1 MNNTENTDV
10 NFFDPFGDAPLS
22 NGASTLKKPELRNEN
37 TNAVGGYS
45 DMESEFALLRD
56 LKEFREKYAIINRT
70 GKTYICWE
78 DTFLQSLEFQNIA
91 DFHNFHAHRYHY
103 IPQEKAKSG
112 KAREDKKVL
121 VTQAFLE
128 DKFATRYEGI
138 VFDPSETCGKKYW
151 NLWRGFKV
159 KPKQGNI
166 SLFLDLI
173 AALCNDDQSCMQY
186 LLNYLAHMVQKPAE
200 LPEVAIVM
208 RGAQGIGKGSLMKT
222 IGGFT
227 DNYKHLSSTHTLT
240 GEFNG
245 HLLNAFIIFADEAVW
260 GGDKSAEGRLK
271 AMITEDL
278 NMINDKG
285 RPAIQVKNYS
295 RIFVASNEE
304 WCVPVGEE
312 DRRFFVIDGSSRYK
326 GKTKPGEFFYQY
338 NEWIKNGGREAIFYA
353 LKNRDISNFAP
364 RDFPNTK
371 ARMNL
376 MIRSL
381 PLPERFIYEVLNGSA
396 LVENKTI
403 VKAPDNSQSR
413 CYRNAFHADC
423 IDWCKNLGFR
433 FMPSADELGKAMSKI
448 FSFEQDNPK
457 WRSNWKSK
465 TQGYFYQLPS
475 KTECMKRFAKNICN
489 ADPTLVFFDYEDE
502 SSVESSDDKSNV
514 VNFQKQ
520 A

>member
-1 MNNTENTDV
+1 MNTTDSL
-10 NFFDPFGDAPLS
+10 NEESFDPFFGAPVTVGVAA
-22 NGASTLKKPELRNEN
+22 NKNEN
-37 TNAVGGYS
+37 TKSDDNGGS
-45 DMESEFALLRD
+45 IANEIALLRD
-56 LKEFREKYAIINRT
+56 LQEFRKKYAIINRT

-78 DTFLQSLEFQNIA
+78 DKNLQNLEFQNIV
-91 DFHNFHAHRYHY
+91 DFHYFHAHLYHF

-112 KAREDKKVL
+112 KVREDKRVQ

-128 DKFATRYEGI
+128 DKLSTRYEGI
-138 VFDPSETCGKKYW
+138 VFDPAETCGKQYW
-151 NLWRGFKV
+151 NLWRGFNV
-159 KPKQGNI
+159 QPKQGDI
-166 SLFLDLI
+166 SLFMDLI
-173 AALCNDDQSCMQY
+173 AALCNDDQTCMTY

-208 RGAQGIGKGSLMKT
+208 RGTQGIGKGSLMKT

-227 DNYKHLSSTHTLT
+227 DNYKQLSTSNSLT
-240 GEFNG
+240 GQFNG
-245 HLLNAFIIFADEAVW
+245 HLLNAFINFADEAVW

-271 AMITEDL
+271 AMITEGT
-278 NMINDKG
+278 NSINDKG
-285 RPAIQVKNYS
+285 RQEIQVKNFS

-312 DRRFFVIDGSSRYK
+312 DRRFFVVDGSPRYK
-326 GKTKPGEFFYQY
+326 GKTKPGEFFSQY
-338 NEWIKNGGREAIFYA
+338 NEWIKNGGREAVFHA
-353 LKNRDISNFAP
+353 LKTRDISSFAP

-403 VKAPDNSQSR
+403 VKAPDGSQSR
-413 CYRNAFHADC
+413 CYRNAFFADC
-423 IDWCKNLGFR
+423 LEWCKSLGFR
-433 FMPSADELGKAMSKI
+433 FMPSADEMGKAMSKV
-448 FSFEQDNPK
+448 FAFEQDNPN

-475 KTECMKRFAKNICN
+475 RTECMKRFAHNLCK
-489 ADPTLVFFDYEDE
+489 AEPAMVFFDFEDE
-502 SSVESSDDKSNV
+502 SELKSSDDNSNV

>member
-1 MNNTENTDV
+1 MNTTD
-10 NFFDPFGDAPLS
+10 NLNEEFFDPFGDTPVTVGVSQKHSEYSKPADKFSEL
-22 NGASTLKKPELRNEN
+22 ASEL
-37 TNAVGGYS
+37 
-45 DMESEFALLRD
+45 ALLRD
-56 LKEFREKYAIINRT
+56 LQEFRKKYAIINRT

-78 DTFLQSLEFQNIA
+78 DTFLQQLEFQNIA
-91 DFHNFHAHRYHY
+91 DFHNFHAHHFHF
-103 IPQEKAKSG
+103 IPQGKAKSG

-128 DKFATRYEGI
+128 DKLATRYEGI

-159 KPKQGNI
+159 QAKQGDI

-173 AALCNDDQSCMQY
+173 AALCNDDQTCITY

-208 RGAQGIGKGSLMKT
+208 RGTQGIGKGSLMKT
-222 IGGFT
+222 IGEFT
-227 DNYKHLSSTHTLT
+227 DNYKHLSSTNSLT
-240 GEFNG
+240 GTFNG
-245 HLLNAFIIFADEAVW
+245 HLLNAFVIFADEAVW

-271 AMITEDL
+271 AMITEGT
-278 NMINDKG
+278 NTINDKG
-285 RPAIQVKNYS
+285 RPEIQVRNYS

-312 DRRFFVIDGSSRYK
+312 DRRFFVIDGSPRYK
-326 GKTKPGEFFYQY
+326 GKTKPGEFFHQY

-353 LKNRDISNFAP
+353 LKHRDILGFSP

-371 ARMNL
+371 ARMAL

-381 PLPERFIYEVLNGSA
+381 PMPERFIYEVLNGSA
-396 LVENKTI
+396 LVEDKTI
-403 VKAPDNSQSR
+403 VKASDGSHSR
-413 CYRNAFHADC
+413 CYRNAFYADC
-423 IDWCKNLGFR
+423 LEWCKSQGFR
-433 FMPSADELGKAMSKI
+433 FMPSADEMGKAMSKV
-448 FSFEQDNPK
+448 FSFEQDNPN

-475 KTECMKRFAKNICN
+475 RAECMKRFAQNICR
-489 ADPTLVFFDYEDE
+489 AEPAMVFFDYEDE
-502 SSVESSDDKSNV
+502 STLKSSDDKSNV
-514 VNFQKQ
+514 VSFQKQ

>member
-1 MNNTENTDV
+1 MNTTD
-10 NFFDPFGDAPLS
+10 NLNEESFDPFFGAPVTVGVAA
-22 NGASTLKKPELRNEN
+22 NKKENIKPDDNE
-37 TNAVGGYS
+37 GGIAN
-45 DMESEFALLRD
+45 EIALLRD
-56 LKEFREKYAIINRT
+56 LQEFREKYAIINRT

-78 DTFLQSLEFQNIA
+78 DTYLQSLEFQNIV
-91 DFHNFHAHRYHY
+91 DFHNFNAHYYHL
-103 IPQEKAKSG
+103 IPQNKAKSG
-112 KAREDKKVL
+112 KSREDKKVH

-128 DKFATRYEGI
+128 DKLTTRYEGI

-159 KPKQGNI
+159 QPKQGDI
-166 SLFLDLI
+166 SLFMDLL
-173 AALCNDDQSCMQY
+173 AALCNDDQSCITY

-208 RGAQGIGKGSLMKT
+208 RGTQGIGKGSFMKT
-222 IGGFT
+222 IGKFT
-227 DNYKHLSSTHTLT
+227 DNYKYLSSAHTLT

-271 AMITEDL
+271 ALITENL

-285 RPAIQVKNYS
+285 RPAIQVKNFA
-295 RIFVASNEE
+295 RIFVASNED

-312 DRRFFVIDGSSRYK
+312 DRRFFVVDGSPRYK
-326 GKTKPGEFFYQY
+326 GKTKPGEFFSHY
-338 NEWIKNGGREAIFYA
+338 NEWINNGGREAIFHV
-353 LKNRDISNFAP
+353 LKSRDISGFSP

-371 ARMNL
+371 ARMTL

-403 VKAPDNSQSR
+403 VKAPDGIQSR
-413 CYRNAFHADC
+413 CYRNAFHSDC
-423 IDWCKNLGFR
+423 LDWCKKLGFR
-433 FMPSADELGKAMSKI
+433 FMPGADELGKAMSKI
-448 FSFEQDNPK
+448 FAFDQDNPK

-475 KTECMKRFAKNICN
+475 RTECMKRFAENICN

-502 SSVESSDDKSNV
+502 STLESNDDKSNV

>member
-1 MNNTENTDV
+1 MNNTENTEVD
-10 NFFDPFGDAPLS
+10 FFDPFGDAPLS
-22 NGASTLKKPELRNEN
+22 NGASPIKKSEPKSEV
-37 TNAVGGYS
+37 VGASGYS
-45 DMESEFALLRD
+45 SMESEFALLRD
-56 LKEFREKYAIINRT
+56 LQEFRKKYAIINRS
-70 GKTYICWE
+70 GKTFICWE
-78 DTFLQSLEFQNIA
+78 DKNLQTLEFQNIV
-91 DFHNFHAHRYHY
+91 DFHYFHAHLYHF

-112 KAREDKKVL
+112 KVREDKRVQ

-128 DKFATRYEGI
+128 DKLSTRYEGI
-138 VFDPSETCGKKYW
+138 VFDPSETCGKQYW

-159 KPKQGNI
+159 QPKQGDI
-166 SLFLDLI
+166 SLFMDLI
-173 AALCNDDQSCMQY
+173 AALCNDDQTCMTY

-208 RGAQGIGKGSLMKT
+208 RGTQGIGKGSLMKT

-227 DNYKHLSSTHTLT
+227 DNYKQLSTSNSLT
-240 GEFNG
+240 GQFNG

-271 AMITEDL
+271 AMITEGT
-278 NMINDKG
+278 NSINDKG
-285 RPAIQVKNYS
+285 RQEIQVKNFS

-312 DRRFFVIDGSSRYK
+312 DRRFFVVDGSPRYK
-326 GKTKPGEFFYQY
+326 GKTKPGEFFSQY
-338 NEWIKNGGREAIFYA
+338 NEWIKNGGREAVFHA
-353 LKNRDISNFAP
+353 LKTRDISSFAP

-403 VKAPDNSQSR
+403 VKAPDGSQSR
-413 CYRNAFHADC
+413 CYRNAFYADC
-423 IDWCKNLGFR
+423 LEWCKSLGFR
-433 FMPSADELGKAMSKI
+433 FMPSADEMGKAMSKV
-448 FSFEQDNPK
+448 FAFEQDNPN

-475 KTECMKRFAKNICN
+475 RTECMKRFAYNLCK
-489 ADPTLVFFDYEDE
+489 AEPAMVFFDYEDE
-502 SSVESSDDKSNV
+502 SELKSSDGNSNV